1 MRRNSSLISQG
12 RFSFLSVRNVF
23 ALIYSVVRYNVS
35 FQLSIDPAGK
45 KLWTCNCFFIFLS
58 FFYLYLFSFFLS
70 FFFLLN
76 IAMKREW
83 IIPKCLSQIQA
94 FLFPQRNDFRGYS
107 SKSLKIFVLSVLV
120 QTPAVWRRTC

>member
-35 FQLSIDPAGK
+35 FQLSIDPPGK
-45 KLWTCNCFFIFLS
+45 KLWTCNCFLFSFLFFIFIFFLS
-58 FFYLYLFSFFLS
+58 FFL
-70 FFFLLN
+70 FFLLN

>member
-35 FQLSIDPAGK
+35 FQLSIDPAWK
-45 KLWTCNCFFIFLS
+45 KLWTCNCFFFSFL
-58 FFYLYLFSFFLS
+58 FFYLYLFSFFL
-70 FFFLLN
+70 FLSN

-107 SKSLKIFVLSVLV
+107 SKSLKIFVLRVLV